1 MRFPHFFLFFLILA
15 KGHSQPLTS
24 FPWPEGEKLT
34 YLIEYGPLDAA
45 EAIFTAKKEP
55 KREGVERF
63 ELYLRSRG
71 PIEAF
76 YPIRSR
82 LTSLTQLQPWRTLEY
97 IQDRSEGGNVRQRR
111 TLPDYSV
118 KLGRFFPAP
127 GKPEENFDLPDGPA
141 EDFGSMIYHV
151 RAYPWKVGESITWNV
166 LENKEPLFSK
176 MTCQQI
182 GTLQIEDDPP
192 RPLIEILGQPFGPST
207 RHQGWLK
214 LWMTDDARRIPVL
227 AKLKFQYGTFLIRL
241 IRGGGPGLDFQ
252 PDGQPVPILSESD
265 PSSTP

>member
-1 MRFPHFFLFFLILA
+1 MPTSLLLVIL
-15 KGHSQPLTS
+15 LTLS
-24 FPWPEGEKLT
+24 SGQTQTLPTSPWPEGEKLT

-71 PIEAF
+71 SIEAF

-97 IQDRSEGGNVRQRR
+97 IQDRSEGGNVRNRR

-127 GKPEENFDLPDGPA
+127 G
-141 EDFGSMIYHV
+141 
-151 RAYPWKVGESITWNV
+151 
-166 LENKEPLFSK
+166 
-176 MTCQQI
+176 
-182 GTLQIEDDPP
+182 
-192 RPLIEILGQPFGPST
+192 
-207 RHQGWLK
+207 
-214 LWMTDDARRIPVL
+214 
-227 AKLKFQYGTFLIRL
+227 
-241 IRGGGPGLDFQ
+241 
-252 PDGQPVPILSESD
+252 
-265 PSSTP
+265 

>member
-1 MRFPHFFLFFLILA
+1 MRTSHLLLIL
-15 KGHSQPLTS
+15 LTVS
-24 FPWPEGEKLT
+24 TGQTQTRPVSPWLEGEKLI

-76 YPIRSR
+76 FPIRSR

-127 GKPEENFDLPDGPA
+127 GKPEENFDHIDAGKSISTYFIKQNKQCPA
-141 EDFGSMIYHV
+141 
-151 RAYPWKVGESITWNV
+151 
-166 LENKEPLFSK
+166 
-176 MTCQQI
+176 
-182 GTLQIEDDPP
+182 
-192 RPLIEILGQPFGPST
+192 
-207 RHQGWLK
+207 
-214 LWMTDDARRIPVL
+214 
-227 AKLKFQYGTFLIRL
+227 
-241 IRGGGPGLDFQ
+241 
-252 PDGQPVPILSESD
+252 
-265 PSSTP
+265 